1 MTVASQVKQT
11 LASLKGIH
19 AGLQQLALASQDE
32 TAQRTFHE
40 AMLATEEIIAELKDR
55 VGRLEFE
62 EPQYH
67 GK

>member
-19 AGLQQLALASQDE
+19 AGLQQLALTSQDE

-40 AMLATEEIIAELKDR
+40 AMLTTEEIIAELKDR